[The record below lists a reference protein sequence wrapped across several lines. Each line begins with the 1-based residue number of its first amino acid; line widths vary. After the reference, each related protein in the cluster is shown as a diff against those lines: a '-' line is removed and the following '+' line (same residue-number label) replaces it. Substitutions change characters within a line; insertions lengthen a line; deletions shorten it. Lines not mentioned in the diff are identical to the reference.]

1 MRRCPGNEADARIG
15 RWIASALAVAGFL
28 VPAYSGD
35 PIAESFGQLP
45 QIWGARL
52 SPSGAFISF
61 LHMDEKL
68 DVPFA
73 YVSNAAGE
81 IRLVMASPKNKFD
94 LQWCDWANDERLLCG
109 FVGID
114 RVSGT
119 KVGTTRLAAVNQDGS
134 DIRVLLQNQLKR
146 RWGYSQFQDR
156 IIDWLPD
163 DDEHV
168 LIAVPDAYGMG
179 VSRLNIYDGG
189 LRVVLKPRANV
200 RYWLSDG
207 RGEVRARYYMSTE
220 KWRWD
225 FRLPGSRS
233 WQTLAGSD
241 LRDLDATFSPVGFGE
256 DPNELLFFATKQGRK
271 ALFARNLLD
280 GEDRLVYS
288 HDAVDLSGTYSLGK
302 FRRLVA
308 VGYETDKPHLHFF
321 DPAIEQITDSAAA
334 ALEGQRPAVIDESW
348 DRSVY
353 LLNLSSDQDPG
364 RYYRLDLEA
373 RQMEAL
379 WLRHPFLKD
388 WQLAQMQAISI
399 EARDGVRVPAYLTM
413 PVNGEIPLPLIV
425 LPHGGPESRDYWGFD
440 WLAQSF
446 AARGFAVLQVNYRG
460 SGGYGDDWAGIG
472 GFRAWRL
479 AVSDISDGVAQL
491 IDDGIADADR
501 MCIVGWSYGGYAA
514 LMSSIE
520 EPDLYR
526 CAVSIAG
533 VTDPRTLIE
542 DSRDFINSRAV
553 REFVGTDDEVIDAGS
568 PLRRAREIEVPV
580 MLIHGDEDLNVSV
593 AHSKKMHKAL
603 KKRGLSRLTV
613 YDDAEH
619 DIWSNEYRIDM
630 LTRVGEFVD
639 KHTAVRAD

>member
-1 MRRCPGNEADARIG
+1 MRRYPGDSPLLSCLQG
-15 RWIASALAVAGFL
+15 FIACCALACLHPSALSADPLARAFGE
-28 VPAYSGD
+28 VP
-35 PIAESFGQLP
+35 QM
-45 QIWGARL
+45 WGVRL
-52 SPSGAFISF
+52 SPSGDYISF

-68 DVPFA
+68 DVPIA
-73 YVSNAAGE
+73 YVSTATGE
-81 IRLVMASPKNKFD
+81 ANLVMASPKDRFD

-119 KVGTTRLAAVNQDGS
+119 KVGTTRLAAVNRDGT
-134 DIRVLLQNQLKR
+134 DMRVLLQNTLRR

-156 IIDWLPD
+156 IVDWLPD
-163 DDEHV
+163 DDDHV
-168 LIAVPDAYGMG
+168 LIGVPDAYGMG

-189 LRVVLKPRANV
+189 LNVVLKPRSNV
-200 RYWLSDG
+200 RYLLSDG

-225 FRLPGSRS
+225 YRLPGSRK
-233 WQTLAGSD
+233 WEMLAGSD
-241 LRDLDATFSPVGFGE
+241 LRDLNKTFSPVGFGE
-256 DPNELLFFATKQGRK
+256 DPNELFFFATEQGRL

-280 GEDRLVYS
+280 GKDRLVYS
-288 HDAVDLSGTYSLGK
+288 HESVDLSGTYSLGK

-321 DPAIEQITDSAAA
+321 DPAIEQVTESAAA
-334 ALEGQRPAVIDESW
+334 ALQGRRPAVIDESW
-348 DRSVY
+348 DRGVY
-353 LLNLSSDQDPG
+353 LLFVSSDQDSG
-364 RYYRLDLEA
+364 RYYRLDLRA
-373 RQMEAL
+373 RQMQTL
-379 WLRHPFLKD
+379 WPSHPALKD
-388 WQLAQMQAISI
+388 MELARMQPISI
-399 EARDGVRVPAYLTM
+399 KARDGVRVPAYLTL
-413 PVNGEIPLPLIV
+413 PERGQNPLPLIV

-460 SGGYGDDWAGIG
+460 SGGYGDDWAGFG

-491 IDDGIADADR
+491 VDDGIADANR

-514 LMSSIE
+514 LMSTIE
-520 EPDLYR
+520 QPDLYR

-533 VTDPRTLIE
+533 VTDPRTLIN
-542 DSRDFINSRAV
+542 DSRDFIGSRAV
-553 REFVGTDDEVIDAGS
+553 REFVGSDAEVLDAGS
-568 PLRRAREIEVPV
+568 PLRRAAEIKIPV
-580 MLIHGDEDLNVSV
+580 LLFHGDEDLNVSI

-619 DIWSNEYRIDM
+619 DIWSNEYRVDM

-639 KHTAVRAD
+639 KHTAVRTE